1 MKKFRSKVSYG
12 TLIVIFIFF
21 FAPIII
27 GTINNG
33 ITKNFFVLNGILIPI
48 YAFILYLFLSTD
60 YTIDKGKLKIK
71 SGFVYNKYLN
81 IEKIKSIT
89 KTNNPISAPAAS
101 FDRIEIHYG
110 KFNSVI
116 ISPKDKIGFIKELI
130 NINPNID
137 CQILK
142 N

>member
-1 MKKFRSKVSYG
+1 MKKFKSKVSYSL
-12 TLIVIFIFF
+12 LIVLFLIFF
-21 FAPIII
+21 MPMLI
-27 GTINNG
+27 GVINNG
-33 ITKNFFVLNGILIPI
+33 ITKNFFVLNGILIPV

-81 IEKIKSIT
+81 IDKIKSIT

-110 KFNSVI
+110 KSNSVI
-116 ISPKDKIGFIKELI
+116 ISPKDKMGFVKELI
-130 NINPNID
+130 KINSNID
-137 CQILK
+137 SQILK